1 MFLVALL
8 LSLAVPKAALSQNV
22 RVNAMVSDTY
32 SFNEQTLAMG
42 ACPFPP
48 WNPIWEQEGIVTFRG
63 ITPLGK
69 YLLGDNFE
77 IEDGE
82 DFTWTSENLQFET
95 DSGDD
100 NAYMFDATF
109 SFPPDRISPFLVP
122 IEFTNTLGGIDRTPD
137 YRIFGSGGFN
147 LQVLKYFN
155 SNATQNDLQNPD
167 NRMGA
172 MAFLPETY
180 VKPSVEF
187 SESEFTNYDYVP
199 AGRFLYVAERGGMIA
214 VVDTKKDSI
223 QKSAAIDLAI
233 INETNSTLH
242 IMQGNGNG
250 QFGFKESISADAVP
264 RGIAS
269 GDFDGDGDADLAVAK
284 YATNEVGIFIGE
296 GDGSFSWDENNDF
309 QAGDGPISVAVGD
322 FNEDGN
328 LDLAVVNYNSNTIS
342 ILLGD
347 SEAPGTFQEPFD
359 KAVGLYPHSV
369 AVGDFDEDAHLDL
382 AVANS
387 YSHDV
392 SILLGIGNGS
402 FENAVNY
409 DTDGSGPCSV
419 ATGDFDQDGILDL
432 AVANYTSG
440 EVSIL
445 EGDGSGAFTVGS
457 QIISVGDGPRSLTV
471 GSFNGDT
478 RMDIAVAN
486 ELDDTVKILI
496 GIGSGNFFPLP
507 AISLDYP
514 GEEKPWAIVTGS
526 FNQGTDDCLDLAT
539 ANHGTNNASI
549 LLGDCGGSFTQA
561 HTDPPPLPADPGPSG
576 ILAAEFMPQYMDTIY
591 LPQGRNAGY
600 GLEIIDW
607 DSDPLDD
614 IPPDLY
620 LFVTNHTFDCDPTE
634 QINNCYYDPAYPCVD
649 SFGDAFIDGE
659 DGLFVGNFV
668 SVYKIDPNHFTPD
681 EQTITNDDLVATLEV
696 GCGPQGM
703 DVHPDFH
710 DGAPYIYVANA
721 YDGTVSPINVENLIS
736 ALNPSEPYSPPDP
749 LDPIV
754 EGPAPEQ
761 VIVGDVLPGTAI
773 TVGPVNPDP
782 APDPEYGLITRSI
795 ALTEVEPYVLAVA
808 TVSGYGELYGNYPG
822 SLAIINATS
831 PAEGHSI
838 LARIPGVGEYTVG
851 VAANQ
856 HHMLVVAN
864 DNNPSSIE
872 SGDDTIAVIN
882 GSLFSVTDKIEEIHL
897 GAGRLSGS
905 IAMNEDGSRAYVARE
920 DDQSGGQGGLVVVD
934 SRPGVPTEHRLY
946 GTIGQ
951 EEGVFWAA
959 TLEEEWEVEPPP
971 EPVYYPVNKIYQSN
985 VNPDRDPP
993 GTGPYTER
1001 GLWVMPEP
1009 LVIQP
1014 PPNGIYFAQSDGS
1027 ELSRETWTHYELNHL
1042 HFSPVEF
1049 EVEEEIFRQVVAGIF
1064 TKDINKDGRISE
1076 PDDIESTE
1084 IAILTY
1090 DISNR
1095 SITPYTE
1102 IGPLG
1107 ILTTNY
1113 PYVPFPGEVGDEFSG
1128 VHIDGAPVWSPD
1140 GTKVLFVSGSS
1151 AATTVNGAD
1160 LFILDADRKEGVSGN
1175 DRINLTNAIKDYVE
1189 LHPVGCSN
1197 VLDDWPDTDVDFPKN
1212 ESDPH
1217 WSDAPNQGQ
1226 DMSTIVF
1233 TRTTTVEGSQCG
1245 EPSNYYE
1252 CEAQEIWMIKYDYAY
1267 GTVESCPVRIT
1278 DANPDPLDPTQSPY
1292 YNKTCVPQ
1300 DEVELGDL
1308 PCPLGDT
1315 DPKISSGNPWQT
1327 YYKVAFD
1334 RKTGDDL
1341 ELEDGVNLGDYDLY
1355 TVSFAVTDQ
1364 YVGPTED
1371 EVDISNIFD
1380 FSPYCDPSGQNCVDM
1395 DLMPCWYPYLTT
1407 EESPLTFSV
1416 ASQDLRQAMDIFVM
1430 EYDGTYRR
1438 DISDMAI
1445 TEEAAETGMVIEVF
1459 IDGAPDWF
1467 SEADLTGTNLDLI
1480 WSREIYFP
1488 RPGSED
1494 EGKYYPK
1501 K

>member
-1 MFLVALL
+1 MFYFALL
-8 LSLAVPKAALSQNV
+8 LSLAVPNASLSKNV
-22 RVNAMVSDTY
+22 RVNTMVSDTY

-48 WNPIWEQEGIVTFRG
+48 WNPIWEQDGIVTFRG

-69 YLLGDNFE
+69 YLLGNDFE

-82 DFTWTSENLQFET
+82 FFTWTIEEDRWYT
-95 DSGDD
+95 DPGDD

-109 SFPPDRISPFLVP
+109 SFPPDHISPFLVP
-122 IEFTNTLGGIDRTPD
+122 IEFTNTLSGINRTPA
-137 YRIFGSGGFN
+137 YRLPPSFN
-147 LQVLKYFN
+147 LQALKYFN
-155 SNATQNDLQNPD
+155 THATQHDLLNWD
-167 NRMGA
+167 NRLGA
-172 MAFLPETY
+172 MAFLPEAQ
-180 VKPSVEF
+180 VEF
-187 SESEFTNYDYVP
+187 SNEFPEELIP
-199 AGRFLYVAERGGMIA
+199 AGRFLYTATRGGSIA
-214 VVDTKKDSI
+214 VVDTKNEVY
-223 QKSAAIDLAI
+223 QKSAVVDLAVI
-233 INETNSTLH
+233 LEGEGTLD
-242 IMQGNGNG
+242 ILTGLG
-250 QFGFKESISADAVP
+250 ESNFLNTDSELAESAP
-264 RGIAS
+264 KGIAS
-269 GDFDGDGDADLAVAK
+269 GDFDGDGDADLAVTLSGPDRV
-284 YATNEVGIFIGE
+284 ATYLGN
-296 GDGSFSWDENNDF
+296 GDGSFDSAIDRGLGSN
-309 QAGDGPISVAVGD
+309 DGPVSVAVGE
-322 FNEDGN
+322 FNADGC
-328 LDLAVVNYNSNTIS
+328 LDLS
-342 ILLGD
+342 
-347 SEAPGTFQEPFD
+347 
-359 KAVGLYPHSV
+359 
-369 AVGDFDEDAHLDL
+369 
-382 AVANS
+382 VANS
-387 YSHDV
+387 ESDNV
-392 SILLGIGNGS
+392 SILLGNG
-402 FENAVNY
+402 
-409 DTDGSGPCSV
+409 DGTFQAAIYYEVTAGDGPLDVKVSE
-419 ATGDFDQDGILDL
+419 FNRDGILDL
-432 AVANYTSG
+432 AVANS
-440 EVSIL
+440 ESDNVSIL
-445 EGDGSGAFTVGS
+445 LGNGDGTFQANNNHAVGS
-457 QIISVGDGPRSLTV
+457 QPCSIATGDFDEDRYFDLAVANQGSDSLSILWGDGNGGFPAITTIPLGPEGNGPRSVVAGPITD
-471 GSFNGDT
+471 GD
-478 RMDIAVAN
+478 DYLDLAVAN
-486 ELDDTVKILI
+486 EDSNNVSFLI
-496 GIGSGNFFPLP
+496 GTGTRFFSGPTLY
-507 AISLDYP
+507 SLNP
-514 GEEKPWAIVTGS
+514 GQRPRSIVIGS
-526 FNQGTDDCLDLAT
+526 FNLLEDDLLDLAT
-539 ANHGTNNASI
+539 ANWESGKISI
-549 LLGDCGGSFTQA
+549 LNGNVQGGFDEAISFDVGDQ
-561 HTDPPPLPADPGPSG
+561 PSAL
-576 ILAAEFMPQYMDTIY
+576 LAFEFKPQYTDLIH
-591 LPQGRNAGY
+591 LSQGRNAGF
-600 GLEIIDW
+600 GIEIVEW
-607 DSDPLDD
+607 DDPQVGNY
-614 IPPDLY
+614 LY
-620 LFVTNHTFDCDPTE
+620 LFVTNHTLDCDPKELVTDCF
-634 QINNCYYDPAYPCVD
+634 NYDPDYACVVPGIGEVI
-649 SFGDAFIDGE
+649 SGDIFNDGE
-659 DGLFVGNFV
+659 DDLYVGNVV
-668 SVYKIDPNHFTPD
+668 SVYRIDPNHFTPD
-681 EQTITNDDLVATLEV
+681 DMTITNDELVATIEV
-696 GCGPQGM
+696 GCGPQGI
-703 DVHPDFH
+703 DAHPLFNDPQNPL
-710 DGAPYIYVANA
+710 PYIYVANA
-721 YDGTVSPINVENLIS
+721 IGHHHPENPDPENGPFFGSITPINVEELIANLPPDPIS
-736 ALNPSEPYSPPDP
+736 ALVPFTNDDNSNIV
-749 LDPIV
+749 LDPIL
-754 EGPAPEQ
+754 
-761 VIVGDVLPGTAI
+761 I
-773 TVGPVNPDP
+773 GPVN
-782 APDPEYGLITRSI
+782 AKSSYQYGLIAKSI
-795 ALTEVEPYVLAVA
+795 ALTEVEETVVAVA
-808 TVSGYGELYGNYPG
+808 TVSGDGEICSEPPCYPG
-822 SLAIINATS
+822 SLAIIDVTS
-831 PAEGHSI
+831 PAFGHP
-838 LARIPGVGEYTVG
+838 LLTRIEGVGEYTVG
-851 VAANQ
+851 VAVNQ

-864 DNNPSSIE
+864 DNNPTSIE
-872 SGDDTIAVIN
+872 AGDDTIAVIN
-882 GSLFSVTDKIEEIHL
+882 GSLFDVTEKIEEIHL

-920 DDQSGGQGGLVVVD
+920 DDQSGGQSGLVVVD

-946 GTIGQ
+946 GTLGQ

-959 TLEEEWEVEPPP
+959 TLEEDWLVSPGQ
-971 EPVYYPVNKIYQSN
+971 PVVNNPMNKIYQTN
-985 VNPDRDPP
+985 VNDATNQY
-993 GTGPYTER
+993 GAFTVR

-1049 EVEEEIFRQVVAGIF
+1049 EVEEEIFRQVVAEIF

-1151 AATTVNGAD
+1151 AATNVNGAD

-1380 FSPYCDPSGQNCVDM
+1380 FSPYCDSSGQNCVDM